1 MTCCKR
7 IFYAIRPKLRINLII
22 YNSLNTQLEV
32 IQEADD
38 RDKDNYINEAE
49 KDDIGDMNENDRICP
64 MSSNWLKMSWVR
76 NSHFLKM
83 FVLKMEICG

>member
-1 MTCCKR
+1 M
-7 IFYAIRPKLRINLII
+7 AN
-22 YNSLNTQLEV
+22 NSLNTQLEV